1 MNLRAGTGSEVRCS
15 SRQRPSKLAH
25 DADKISGSGS
35 SVGPRKR
42 PGRFELEGPACKLRT
57 AARPLAETVNR
68 RRDQQTERPA
78 RQMCPNAHTQAP
90 PPGATT
96 SGSTSHTGRMHRERQ
111 MNGGVVPAEAG
122 VCKTNVGFEE
132 STRAKRRRGASYEPL
147 TRHRKLERLSFSGLS
162 RRRVAS
168 PKQSCETTSGIDA
181 SKSAAGALCKIVST
195 CRRVVFRGRTYIAAR
210 GGNLYWKAFIPMEN
224 AYQRGPCKRLRQPLR
239 RT

>member
-181 SKSAAGALCKIVST
+181 SKSAAGALSRHAAAT
-195 CRRVVFRGRTYIAAR
+195 CIGRRSYRWRTHISADRASGFANR
-210 GGNLYWKAFIPMEN
+210 CGGLGLA
-224 AYQRGPCKRLRQPLR
+224 GCVR
-239 RT
+239 RRRRPAPAMP